1 MADTPVVIALPPQ
14 KPEIAYSTS
23 IPSQPA
29 NPPSSEDV
37 AAAARFASNVT
48 WNYQG
53 EKANEAGL
61 AEAHKY
67 YARVSKAEPAFR
79 PTWADEILQKVDSL
93 KDDVKELKDNVKE
106 LKDDVK
112 ELKKDVEVMKETL
125 AESNTA

>member
-1 MADTPVVIALPPQ
+1 MADAPVVIPLPPQ
-14 KPEIAYSTS
+14 KPEIAYNTS

-37 AAAARFASNVT
+37 AAAARFTSNVT

-53 EKANEAGL
+53 EKANDAGL

-67 YARVSKAEPAFR
+67 YARVLSKAEPAFR
-79 PTWADEILQKVDSL
+79 PAWADEILQKVDSL
-93 KDDVKELKDNVKE
+93 KDDVKELKDNVE
-106 LKDDVK
+106 
-112 ELKKDVEVMKETL
+112 ELKKDVEVMKETW